1 MYCIKLSILPY
12 QLFMFNDFNDL
23 ETFRASDKRTSSDF
37 NKYLKYLNILKI
49 TSSNFHSRRQ
59 NPKITRSWDNAHIIS
74 RIILYGA
81 SFTLEYED
89 LTSATRDHSMNEN
102 IRIRFNE
109 NGKTKSQSGF
119 IQQYC

>member
-1 MYCIKLSILPY
+1 
-12 QLFMFNDFNDL
+12 MFNDFNDL

-59 NPKITRSWDNAHIIS
+59 
-74 RIILYGA
+74 YGA

-119 IQQYC
+119 IQQYW